1 MFHFSLVNGP
11 DQFTNVHCPRE
22 KPYTWFAY
30 QNCYLTN
37 EIEESKSFMVISR
50 VDGKALQGNPD
61 GTTMFKTVNFNEPA
75 QKWIQTS
82 VGNQLLNLKTG
93 KSLEIYDG
101 KSWIFD
107 DKMRIV
113 NARYST
119 KVLASSW
126 AHDDGRGVHMWEK
139 DSWVSPTQRFC
150 IVDSKHTKNEISG
163 KKSNFLGTIHC
174 NITQPFDSGVKK
186 LWN

>member
-1 MFHFSLVNGP
+1 
-11 DQFTNVHCPRE
+11 
-22 KPYTWFAY
+22 
-30 QNCYLTN
+30 
-37 EIEESKSFMVISR
+37 MVISR
-50 VDGKALQGNPD
+50 VDGKALQGNSD

-126 AHDDGRGVHMWEK
+126 SHDDGRSVHMWEK

-163 KKSNFLGTIHC
+163 KKANFGIENSEQFITLSR
-174 NITQPFDSGVKK
+174 NISIMARKIQTLKSKIRNNS
-186 LWN
+186 L